1 MNLQELSTRIERA
14 KGEWERVQKQI
25 LNIKSNISLTE
36 KDLRIDEA
44 AQIIIKAIAQK
55 TQKTLQYKISEPVT
69 LAMKAVFDNPYE
81 LSVEFV
87 PRRDKIEADIKFRR
101 NGNLLNPIYASG
113 LGPVDIAAN
122 IGLRIACLT
131 MAAPRPRYLLLLD
144 EPLKHLRGYKENIRA
159 IQMIK
164 EISQELK
171 PQLQVIM
178 VNDERVPFEE
188 IEKGADQIISVGIKN
203 GVSYAN

>member
-1 MNLQELSTRIERA
+1 MNLQELSNEIERA
-14 KGEWERVQKQI
+14 KGGRERVQKQI

-69 LAMKAVFDNPYE
+69 LALKAVFDNPYE

>member
-1 MNLQELSTRIERA
+1 MNLQELSNEIERA
-14 KGEWERVQKQI
+14 KGGRERVQKQI
-25 LNIKSNISLTE
+25 LGIKSDISLTE

-69 LAMKAVFDNPYE
+69 LALKAVFDNPYE